1 MQELKKI
8 KILYIDDE
16 ENIRNEAVEYL
27 NFYCDNVYEA
37 NNGEKGLEV
46 YEQVNPDI
54 IITDIKM
61 PKLNGIDMVKKIR
74 KNDKKTKIIIATA
87 FLDNSYLLEAIELS
101 LVKYL
106 IKPITEANLL
116 PVLKSCLLSLDQVS
130 NIFKI
135 NKIFIFDIFNKT
147 LFKNKLQ
154 VNLTRKEINLLYLLI
169 SNWKRV
175 VTYEEIN
182 NYVWKS
188 LMSDNA
194 LRSVIKD
201 LRNRISKDC
210 IKNVSGM
217 GYQIKLIEN
226 CDD

>member
-1 MQELKKI
+1 MQKLKNI

-37 NNGEKGLEV
+37 HNGKKGLEV
-46 YEQVNPDI
+46 YEKVNPDI

-61 PKLNGIDMVKKIR
+61 PELNGLDMVKEIR
-74 KNDKKTKIIIATA
+74 KNDKETKIIIATA
-87 FLDNSYLLEAIELS
+87 FLDSSYLLKAVELS

-106 IKPITEANLL
+106 IKPITEASLL
-116 PVLKSCLLSLDQVS
+116 PVLKTCLLSLNKIS
-130 NIFKI
+130 NIYTI

-147 LFKNKLQ
+147 LFKNKIQ
-154 VNLTRKEINLLYLLI
+154 VNLTRKEIDLLYLLI
-169 SNWKRV
+169 SNKKRV

-210 IKNVSGM
+210 IKNISGM

-226 CDD
+226 CNV